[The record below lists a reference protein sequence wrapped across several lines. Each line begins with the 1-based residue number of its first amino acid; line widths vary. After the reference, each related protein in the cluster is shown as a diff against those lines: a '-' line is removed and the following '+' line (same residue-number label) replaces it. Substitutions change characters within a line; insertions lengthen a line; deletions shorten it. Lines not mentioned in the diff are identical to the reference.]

1 MSHRRYDLAVVGA
14 GTAGLEIAKNAS
26 RSGLKVCL
34 IEQGY
39 SEGKSYLNKIPL
51 LSGKLLQND
60 KHCLSFISKKQSG
73 LEDRELPILQGIGFG
88 GSSLI
93 NGNVSYL
100 GFEKLFREVF
110 SFWPKSMFQRI
121 KKHIYHNPNFS
132 YNREYGYSDEL
143 TNIFCKTLNNIAV
156 PEVTD
161 LDNFIEG
168 WAKIHLN
175 IQGSKRYNFSNDFNE
190 NAIHKNIEKL
200 ANTRAIK
207 IFLKDNYASGV
218 ECENLV
224 TKAKITVNA
233 KKIILSAGTIF
244 SPLILMRSG
253 IGDPKDVRKAGA
265 PLKFQR
271 EHVGKHLKDH
281 ANFRIE
287 FDCIG
292 FDTLNQKTRGLKL
305 FNEFFKYIT
314 SKNSIFKSPGATL
327 AWNKSSFNKKVSINS
342 LVRYHLVHF
351 TQERSLLSSKG
362 IKFQKAQR
370 ASIGCFQ
377 VFPKS
382 EGSISLDNKNNI
394 QIDPN
399 YLSNKFD
406 RALAY
411 KAFRSGIDLLKKAGF
426 AKSGKNLI
434 NDDIEQNIGSETFS
448 GYHLIGTNRMSNDK
462 NSGVVDGSFKVF
474 GINNLYVCD
483 ASIFPDF
490 VSTHQYLPTL
500 AASKIF
506 CLNQGFLSD

>member
-1 MSHRRYDLAVVGA
+1 MYRQRYDLAIVGA

-34 IEQGY
+34 IEQGC

-60 KHCLSFISKKQSG
+60 KHCLSFISKKQAG
-73 LEDRELPILQGIGFG
+73 LGDRELPILQGIGFG

-100 GFEKLFREVF
+100 GFEKRFGEVF
-110 SFWPKSMFQRI
+110 SFWPKNMFQRV
-121 KKHIYHNPNFS
+121 KKHIYNSTNFS

-156 PEVTD
+156 PEVAD
-161 LDNFIEG
+161 LDNFKEG

-175 IQGSKRYNFSNDFNE
+175 IQGSKRYNFSNDFKE
-190 NAIHKNIEKL
+190 NAKHKNIEKL

-207 IFLKDNYASGV
+207 IFFKDNYASGV
-218 ECENLV
+218 ECENLK
-224 TKAKITVNA
+224 TKAKVIVNA

-253 IGDPKDVRKAGA
+253 IGDPKNVYKAGV
-265 PLKFQR
+265 PTMINQ

-305 FNEFFKYIT
+305 FFEFVKYIT
-314 SKNSIFKSPGATL
+314 ARNSIFKSPGATL
-327 AWNKSSFNKKVSINS
+327 AWNKSSFNKKASINN

-362 IKFQKAQR
+362 IRFQKDQR
-370 ASIGCFQ
+370 ASLGCFQ
-377 VFPKS
+377 VFPRS
-382 EGSISLDNKNNI
+382 EGSISFKNKNKI

-399 YLSNKFD
+399 YLSNKYD
-406 RALAY
+406 IELTC
-411 KAFRSGIDLLKKAGF
+411 KAFRSAIDLLQKAGF
-426 AKSGKNLI
+426 AKSGKDFI
-434 NDDIEQNIGSETFS
+434 DDDIKRNIGSETFS
-448 GYHLIGTNRMSNDK
+448 GYHLIGTNRMSKNK
-462 NSGVVDGSFKVF
+462 NSGVVDESFKVF
-474 GINNLYVCD
+474 GTNNLYVCD

-506 CLNQGFLSD
+506 CLKQGFLND

>member
-1 MSHRRYDLAVVGA
+1 MSRQRYDLAIVGA

-26 RSGLKVCL
+26 RSGFKVCL
-34 IEQGY
+34 IEQGS
-39 SEGKSYLNKIPL
+39 SEGKSFLNKIPL

-60 KHCLSFISKKQSG
+60 KHCLGFRSKKQAG
-73 LEDRELPILQGIGFG
+73 LGDRELPILQGTGFG

-100 GFEKLFREVF
+100 GFEKRFEDVF
-110 SFWPKSMFQRI
+110 SFWPKNIFQRV

-132 YNREYGYSDEL
+132 YNREFGYSDEL
-143 TNIFCKTLNNIAV
+143 TNIFYKTLNKIAV
-156 PEVTD
+156 PEVAD
-161 LDNFIEG
+161 LDNVIEG
-168 WAKIHLN
+168 CAKIHLN
-175 IQGSKRYNFSNDFNE
+175 IQGSRRYNFSNDFKE
-190 NAIHKNIEKL
+190 NAKHRNIEKL

-207 IFLKDNYASGV
+207 IFFKDKYASGV

-224 TKAKITVNA
+224 TKAKIIVNA

-244 SPLILMRSG
+244 TPLILMRSG
-253 IGDPKDVRKAGA
+253 IGDPKDVCKTGA
-265 PLKFQR
+265 PLKIQQ

-305 FNEFFKYIT
+305 FIEFFNYII
-314 SKNSIFKSPGATL
+314 SNNSIFKSPGATL
-327 AWNKSSFNKKVSINS
+327 AWNKSSFNKKASINN

-351 TQERSLLSSKG
+351 TQERSLLSSNG

-382 EGSISLDNKNNI
+382 EGSISLDNKNKI

-406 RALAY
+406 RALAN
-411 KAFRSGIDLLKKAGF
+411 KAFRSAVDLLKKAGF
-426 AKSGKNLI
+426 AKSGKDFI
-434 NDDIEQNIGSETFS
+434 NDEIERIIGSDTFS
-448 GYHLIGTNRMSNDK
+448 GYHLIGTNRMSKDK
-462 NSGVVDGSFKVF
+462 NSGVVDENFKVF

-506 CLNQGFLSD
+506 CLKHGFLND

>member
-1 MSHRRYDLAVVGA
+1 MSNQVYDLAIVGA

-34 IEQGY
+34 IEQGS
-39 SEGKSYLNKIPL
+39 SEGNSYFNKVPL

-60 KHCLSFISKKQSG
+60 NHCLSFTSTKQQSLG
-73 LEDRELPILQGIGFG
+73 NRELPILQGTGFG

-100 GFEKLFREVF
+100 GFEKKFEEIF
-110 SFWPKSMFQRI
+110 NFWPKNMFQRVS
-121 KKHIYHNPNFS
+121 KHIYHNTNFS
-132 YNREYGYSDEL
+132 YNRQFGYSDEL
-143 TNIFCKTLNNIAV
+143 TNFFCKALNKIAV
-156 PEVTD
+156 PEVSD

-175 IQGSKRYNFSNDFNE
+175 IQGSKRYNFSNDFKE
-190 NAIHKNIEKL
+190 NAEHKNIEKL
-200 ANTRAIK
+200 ANTRVIK
-207 IFLKDNYASGV
+207 IFFKDNYAKGV

-224 TKAKITVNA
+224 TKGKITVNA

-253 IGDPKDVRKAGA
+253 IGSPSDVYKAGI
-265 PLKFQR
+265 PLKIQQDN
-271 EHVGKHLKDH
+271 VGKHLKDH
-281 ANFRIE
+281 ANFRIQ
-287 FDCIG
+287 FDCLG

-305 FNEFFKYIT
+305 LNELVKYIF

-327 AWNKSSFNKKVSINS
+327 AWNKSSFNKKANINN

-362 IKFQKAQR
+362 IKFQKDQR
-370 ASIGCFQ
+370 ASLGCFQ

-382 EGSISLDNKNNI
+382 EGSISLDNKNRI

-399 YLSNKFD
+399 YLSNKYD
-406 RALAY
+406 RALTY
-411 KAFRSGIDLLKKAGF
+411 KAFLSAIDLLREAGL
-426 AKSGKNLI
+426 AKNGKDFVIDN
-434 NDDIEQNIGSETFS
+434 IERNIGSETFS
-448 GYHLIGTNRMSNDK
+448 GYHLIGTNRMSKNK
-462 NSGVVDGSFKVF
+462 NSGVVDEHFKVF

-506 CLNQGFLSD
+506 CLKQGFLNN

>member
-1 MSHRRYDLAVVGA
+1 MFHQGYDLAIIGA
-14 GTAGLEIAKNAS
+14 GACGLEIAKNAS

-60 KHCLSFISKKQSG
+60 KHCLSFISEKQEG
-73 LEDRELPILQGIGFG
+73 LGNRELPILQGTGFG

-93 NGNVSYL
+93 NGNVAYL
-100 GFEKLFREVF
+100 GFEKKFGEVF
-110 SFWPKSMFQRI
+110 SFWQKHMFKRVKDQIYCKSD
-121 KKHIYHNPNFS
+121 FS
-132 YNREYGYSDEL
+132 YKRDFGYSDEL
-143 TNIFCKTLNNIAV
+143 TNIFCKALNKSSV
-156 PEVTD
+156 PEVDD
-161 LDNFIEG
+161 LDNFLEG

-175 IQGSKRYNFSNDFNE
+175 ILRSKRYNFSNDFNE
-190 NAIHKNIEKL
+190 NAEHKNIMKL
-200 ANTRAIK
+200 GNTRATK
-207 IFLKDNYASGV
+207 LLFRDNNASGV
-218 ECENLV
+218 ECENLL
-224 TKAKITVNA
+224 TKS
-233 KKIILSAGTIF
+233 KIIINARKIVLSAGTIF

-253 IGDPKDVRKAGA
+253 IGDPKDVHKAGV
-265 PLKFQR
+265 PLKIQQK
-271 EHVGKHLKDH
+271 HVGKHLKDH

-305 FNEFFKYIT
+305 LIELTKYII
-314 SKNSIFKSPGATL
+314 SKNSIFKSPGASL
-327 AWNKSSFNKKVSINS
+327 AWNKSSFNKKNDIND
-342 LVRYHLVHF
+342 LVRFHLVHF

-382 EGSISLDNKNNI
+382 EGSISLENKNKI

-399 YLSNKFD
+399 YLSSKYD
-406 RALAY
+406 RVLTHKAY
-411 KAFRSGIDLLKKAGF
+411 ISAVNLLKKAGF
-426 AKSGKNLI
+426 CKSTKDFLYH
-434 NDDIEQNIGSETFS
+434 DIEKNIKSDTYS
-448 GYHLIGTNRMSNDK
+448 GYHLIGTNRMAKDK
-462 NSGVVDGSFKVF
+462 SSGVVDENFKVF
-474 GINNLYVCD
+474 GIKNLYVCD

-500 AASKIF
+500 SASKIF
-506 CLNQGFLSD
+506 CLKQGFLND

>member
-1 MSHRRYDLAVVGA
+1 MSRQRYDLAIVGA

-26 RSGLKVCL
+26 RSGFKVCL
-34 IEQGY
+34 IEQGS
-39 SEGKSYLNKIPL
+39 SEGKSFLNKIPL

-60 KHCLSFISKKQSG
+60 KHCLGFRSKKQAG
-73 LEDRELPILQGIGFG
+73 LGDRELPILQGTGFG

-100 GFEKLFREVF
+100 GFEKRFEDVF
-110 SFWPKSMFQRI
+110 SFWPKNIFQRV

-132 YNREYGYSDEL
+132 YNREFGYSDEL
-143 TNIFCKTLNNIAV
+143 TNIFYKTLNKIAV
-156 PEVTD
+156 PEVAD
-161 LDNFIEG
+161 LDNVIEG
-168 WAKIHLN
+168 CAKIHLN
-175 IQGSKRYNFSNDFNE
+175 IQGSRRYNFSNDFKE
-190 NAIHKNIEKL
+190 NAKHKNIEKL

-207 IFLKDNYASGV
+207 IFFKDKYASGV

-224 TKAKITVNA
+224 TKAKIIVNA

-244 SPLILMRSG
+244 TPLILMRSG
-253 IGDPKDVRKAGA
+253 IGDPKDVCKTGA
-265 PLKFQR
+265 PLKIQQ

-305 FNEFFKYIT
+305 FIELFNYIT
-314 SKNSIFKSPGATL
+314 SNNSIFKSPGATL
-327 AWNKSSFNKKVSINS
+327 AWNKSSFNKKASINN

-382 EGSISLDNKNNI
+382 EGSISLDNKNKI

-406 RALAY
+406 RALAN
-411 KAFRSGIDLLKKAGF
+411 KAFRSAVDLLKKAGF
-426 AKSGKNLI
+426 AKSGKDFI
-434 NDDIEQNIGSETFS
+434 NDEIERIIGSDTFS
-448 GYHLIGTNRMSNDK
+448 GYHLIGTNRMSKDK
-462 NSGVVDGSFKVF
+462 NSGVVDENFKVF

-506 CLNQGFLSD
+506 CLKHGFLND